1 MILIAAAWTLYRRA
15 GAQTAVV
22 GTATF
27 MLFCVSW
34 VLAVTLLVD
43 GSEANRL
50 RFSTQPYL
58 LLLAVWAVESAW
70 RGRKAAPRA
79 EAS

>member
-1 MILIAAAWTLYRRA
+1 VI
-15 GAQTAVV
+15 
-22 GTATF
+22 
-27 MLFCVSW
+27 W

-70 RGRKAAPRA
+70 RGRKASPRA